1 MRKDEVKL
9 SLFADAIILYIEN
22 LEDSTKKLLEII
34 NKFSKFERYTMNIK
48 NHLIPYTNSK
58 MSEK

>member
-22 LEDSTKKLLEII
+22 LEDSTKKLLALTNELNCKMQI
-34 NKFSKFERYTMNIK
+34 NTQNQDTISV
-48 NHLIPYTNSK
+48 H
-58 MSEK
+58 